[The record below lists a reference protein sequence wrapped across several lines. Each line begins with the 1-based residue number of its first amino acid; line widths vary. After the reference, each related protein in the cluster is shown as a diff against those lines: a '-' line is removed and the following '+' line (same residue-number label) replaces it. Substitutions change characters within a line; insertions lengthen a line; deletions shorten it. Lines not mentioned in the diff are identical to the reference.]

1 MERGEGRGRA
11 PAEALTVAPLT
22 PVLWDDLVDLFGPE
36 RGAAS
41 GCWCM
46 WHRVPG
52 RPAWEALG
60 RDARRDAFRARLD
73 AGPPP
78 GLLAYRGAVAVGWVA
93 VAPRAELPR
102 FQTQKVSTLPPE
114 AEDAAG
120 PVHALHCFY
129 VRAGH
134 RRTGIMR
141 ALAEAAIGF
150 ARRQGATALDACPI
164 EPDRPMQWGEGFV
177 GLVPLFRD
185 LGFREIARRSPRRP
199 LMRLDLA

>member
-1 MERGEGRGRA
+1 
-11 PAEALTVAPLT
+11 
-22 PVLWDDLVDLFGPE
+22 
-36 RGAAS
+36 
-41 GCWCM
+41 M

-102 FQTQKVSTLPPE
+102 FQTQKVSALPPAAE
-114 AEDAAG
+114 AAEDAAG

-134 RRTGIMR
+134 RHTGIMR

-150 ARRQGATALDACPI
+150 ARRQGAAFLDACPI

-177 GLVPLFRD
+177 GLAPLFRD